1 VQDSAE
7 VRQPWQ
13 KLRAS
18 GSLPLIKLASMV
30 SAVDGRPSGRNP
42 SNREDIMRVVLAAV
56 TISAATCLAGLSSA
70 IATPTK
76 AVSDAV
82 AAPAKGTIVVAQRC
96 RCVERRWNGS
106 CKLRV
111 CKDHW

>member
-1 VQDSAE
+1 
-7 VRQPWQ
+7 
-13 KLRAS
+13 
-18 GSLPLIKLASMV
+18 
-30 SAVDGRPSGRNP
+30 
-42 SNREDIMRVVLAAV
+42 MRVVLMAAAV
-56 TISAATCLAGLSSA
+56 AVATCFAGPSGA